1 MAALDAI
8 SITSSSITV
17 KVSGLDKEH
26 KDPRTFKW
34 FLNGTQVAT
43 TTLSP
48 GNESTSYTYRGLAPD
63 TSYSV
68 EVEIWDKE
76 AENFYTLLEDKY
88 TTLDEPL
95 QKWNWTSSELN
106 AFNNNGPVSTLTA
119 ARWSSFIDTINR
131 VAHSKGAPQIESSAR
146 ASSGQ
151 TITAN
156 KFNPVNNCIHYMN
169 HTGVPW
175 VSPGDIIYGWYFT
188 AMSDAFNSIT

>member
-34 FLNGTQVAT
+34 FLNGTQVAK

-68 EVEIWDKE
+68 KVQIWDKD
-76 AENFYTLLEDKY
+76 AENFYTSLEDNY
-88 TTLDEPL
+88 TTSDEPL
-95 QKWNWTSSELN
+95 PKWNWTSSELN

-119 ARWSSFIDTINR
+119 ARWNSFIDTINR
-131 VAHSKGAPQIESSAR
+131 MASRKGAYQIESFAR
-146 ASSGQ
+146 ASSGDVL
-151 TITAN
+151 TAK
-156 KFNPVNNCIHYMN
+156 KFNEVNNRIHFMKN
-169 HTGVPW
+169 TDVPW
-175 VSPGDIIYGWYFT
+175 IAPGDIIYGWYFVNM
-188 AMSDAFNSIT
+188 ADKLNSIT